1 MKRYYNKKQ
10 LSAELGVTVQ
20 AIDNWRKQG
29 ILPYIKMGHTTNSRV
44 LFDMEDVHMFLERR
58 KFNKNH
64 TTYNQSLARSRGG
77 FRPSI
82 NPDPSDSAPLE
93 PYQDED
99 YDRPPDIY

>member
-10 LSAELGVTVQ
+10 LAAELGVAVQ

-44 LFDMEDVHMFLERR
+44 LFDMQDVELFLERR
-58 KFNKNH
+58 KYNKNH
-64 TTYNQSLARSRGG
+64 TTYNQSLTRSGG
-77 FRPSI
+77 FQPTV

-93 PYQDED
+93 PYIEED